1 MIYPECKNYHTLN
14 IDVQD
19 FKMYVFYSKYK
30 YIIEYETIL
39 TEMVHL
45 F

>member
-19 FKMYVFYSKYK
+19 FKMYFTVNTSISLNMKQY
-30 YIIEYETIL
+30 
-39 TEMVHL
+39 
-45 F
+45 